1 MCVSLLFKK
10 VREEGAL
17 IRGGEGGGEGKAFV
31 RNYPLS
37 GGRLLGRRHVS
48 ERRRPL
54 ERERLLERGC
64 SSERGCLLERGRSL
78 VCGCL
83 LEREYL

>member
-1 MCVSLLFKK
+1 MRVSLLFKK
-10 VREEGAL
+10 VREQGAL
-17 IRGGEGGGEGKAFV
+17 IRGGGGGRGKGTCLK
-31 RNYPLS
+31 YGLS
-37 GGRLLGRRHVS
+37 GGRLLGGKCVS

-78 VCGCL
+78 VCGCF

>member
-1 MCVSLLFKK
+1 MRVSLLFKK

-17 IRGGEGGGEGKAFV
+17 IRGGKEGERETHLFEII
-31 RNYPLS
+31 PLS
-37 GGRLLGRRHVS
+37 GGRLLGRRRVS

-64 SSERGCLLERGRSL
+64 SSERGRLLERGRSL